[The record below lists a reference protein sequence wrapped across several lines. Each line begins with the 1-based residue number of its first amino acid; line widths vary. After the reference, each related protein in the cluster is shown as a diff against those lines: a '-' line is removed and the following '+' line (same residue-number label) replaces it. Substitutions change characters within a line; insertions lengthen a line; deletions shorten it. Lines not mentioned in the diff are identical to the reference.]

1 MANGHRICNAFR
13 YKIRIYEAIVLV
25 GNRVKVCA
33 LVLAH
38 VFVNTSAQHITRV
51 IENCVSVPAF
61 APVFGTYTVLFLV
74 HFTSI
79 WYLYC
84 YKIGTAPSYEECL
97 PTVNGYM
104 LLYMSMTSALG
115 IAIDT
120 IPANNIQSTVNTPTI
135 GARTI
140 LSQSNE
146 PIVSTHSRLM
156 PATGKHDM
164 NKNRPSLLMSQEC
177 ISVRFP
183 CYQKQQGTRLNE
195 CYATRKT
202 SLVCPFCGKYEHHQ

>member
-1 MANGHRICNAFR
+1 MLTVYVIKCTGNSVANGHRICNAFR

-38 VFVNTSAQHITRV
+38 AFVNTPAQHITRV

-84 YKIGTAPSYEECL
+84 YKIGMAPSLRGVPSDC
-97 PTVNGYM
+97 VW
-104 LLYMSMTSALG
+104 LYAVVHVYDLIFRHSNRHYTCKQHTEYCKYTYHRCSY
-115 IAIDT
+115 
-120 IPANNIQSTVNTPTI
+120 NT
-135 GARTI
+135 
-140 LSQSNE
+140 
-146 PIVSTHSRLM
+146 
-156 PATGKHDM
+156 
-164 NKNRPSLLMSQEC
+164 
-177 ISVRFP
+177 
-183 CYQKQQGTRLNE
+183 
-195 CYATRKT
+195 
-202 SLVCPFCGKYEHHQ
+202 